1 MFYGASALPYLATSF
16 FTSIIYLSGNIQ
28 FFLSYNIVKFHPTN
42 FDVFKKKIAEHL
54 CSAI

>member
-42 FDVFKKKIAEHL
+42 FDVF
-54 CSAI
+54 